1 MKNNI
6 ILKHSTKYI
15 KTILIGLIFLII
27 SPLLTMLIP
36 ILKMKIIDEYIAI
49 KDYKAIINTILFII
63 SLHTVSHIFEW
74 IHNKIFYTTNCK
86 IVRDVRGDIFYHIF
100 FSKLSDTKEYE
111 VGDLIT
117 RTEDDIKNMS
127 VFLIDVIVNALRNI
141 IVTIISLAML
151 VYISWRISLVIFSFV
166 IIYFLFTNFFK
177 KKIHELSKIY
187 IKTLSDSR
195 NTLISLMNRIVSIKI
210 NSYEKYS
217 YKIYDKSIVDKRD
230 SNIKLGVMRNT
241 GKITINYLLY
251 LMPFIVLLMGSL
263 MTVDKLFT
271 IGSIIAYLDYLTKMI
286 TSLEELNELNFNFAA
301 AKISSER
308 INEVINLKTFSEKDE
323 LSTEINMRDI
333 SVSFNDNIILNDIE
347 FKIKDCDKVSIIG
360 KSGSGKS
367 TLVDIITGNQT
378 ADNGDINFG
387 QLKYYNGAYIPP
399 EPYIFQGDLED
410 NIVLDS
416 DLNAKKY
423 HKVLD
428 ICLIDPHEAPYNGSL
443 NNLSY
448 GEKQRVE
455 LARALYKGK
464 RTLIIDEGISNID
477 LNDLNLII
485 DNLLNL
491 ENLTLIYISHN
502 QEIARKFP
510 LQAKL
515 KDKKLVF
522 EK

>member
-1 MKNNI
+1 
-6 ILKHSTKYI
+6 
-15 KTILIGLIFLII
+15 
-27 SPLLTMLIP
+27 
-36 ILKMKIIDEYIAI
+36 
-49 KDYKAIINTILFII
+49 
-63 SLHTVSHIFEW
+63 
-74 IHNKIFYTTNCK
+74 
-86 IVRDVRGDIFYHIF
+86 
-100 FSKLSDTKEYE
+100 
-111 VGDLIT
+111 
-117 RTEDDIKNMS
+117 
-127 VFLIDVIVNALRNI
+127 
-141 IVTIISLAML
+141 
-151 VYISWRISLVIFSFV
+151 V

-308 INEVINLKTFSEKDE
+308 INEVINLKTISEKDE

-333 SVSFNDNIILNDIE
+333 SVSFNGNIILNDIE
-347 FKIKDCDKVSIIG
+347 LKIKDCDKVSIIG

-378 ADNGDINFG
+378 ADNGDIDFG
-387 QLKYYNGAYIPP
+387 QLKDYNGAYIPP

-416 DLNAKKY
+416 DFNVKQY
-423 HKVLD
+423 QKVLD

-464 RTLIIDEGISNID
+464 NTLIIDEGISNID

-515 KDKKLVF
+515 KDKKLIF